1 MINKELDCGTI
12 LYSEEAIAN
21 IVGKNTMEVAG
32 VVGMAIR
39 TPKEGLISIL
49 KKENLKQGVSVSAV
63 DGKLQINISVIV
75 LYGVVIAEICR
86 NIMERIKYD
95 IETYTGLEVG
105 SVSVNVVGVQES
117 KNN

>member
-1 MINKELDCGTI
+1 MINKDLSFGTI
-12 LYSEEAIAN
+12 VYSEEAIAN

-49 KKENLKQGVSVSAV
+49 KKENLKQGVSVAAV

-75 LYGVVIAEICR
+75 LYGVVITEICK
-86 NIMERIKYD
+86 NIMERVKYD
-95 IETYTGLEVG
+95 IEAFTGLEVG
-105 SVSVNVVGVQES
+105 NVTVNVVGVQES
-117 KNN
+117 KSN